1 MFDVGIVGY
10 PTITTTKSFT
20 LDGVDEYL
28 TMGNVLDKTGAN
40 AYSVSAWVKPS
51 SLSTSAILSKRNG
64 AATPGYVVYLDSV
77 ASRLRLYM
85 EDASGN
91 ALFCYNASG
100 VSTGSWSM
108 VTVTYDGSK
117 STAGVKFYINGTL
130 GTTTT
135 ITNTFS
141 GTATNSTAAKIGSEA
156 SRWYFAGG
164 IYSVSCWSKA
174 LSGTEVTELY
184 NSGTP
189 IDANTHSASANIQ
202 AYWRMGNDEFDDGTG
217 TTGKIMDRAGAFNA
231 TPTNTESGDIT
242 TDAP

>member
-10 PTITTTKSFT
+10 PTITTTKSFD
-20 LDGVDEYL
+20 LDGVNGYL
-28 TMGNVLDKTGAN
+28 TAGNVLDKTGT
-40 AYSVSAWVKPS
+40 SAFSISTWVKVDT
-51 SLSTSAILSKRNG
+51 LTSTYAILSKRNG
-64 AATPGYVVYLDSV
+64 AGNAGYLFYLDSFGLARFYIESTGGGV
-77 ASRLRLYM
+77 
-85 EDASGN
+85 
-91 ALFCYNASG
+91 LFCFNTSG
-100 VSTGSWSM
+100 ISTGTWTL
-108 VTVTYDGSK
+108 VTVTYSGSG
-117 STAGVKFYINGTL
+117 STAGVDFYINATH

-135 ITNTFS
+135 TTNTFS
-141 GTATNSTAAKIGSEA
+141 GTASNSTATKIGSES
-156 SRWYFAGG
+156 SRFYLDGKLYDVIMWN
-164 IYSVSCWSKA
+164 KK